1 MMITEQ
7 RINTPLSS
15 TWYETF
21 FTELPNEFWRR
32 AATPELTAV
41 EVDFIER
48 SLELK
53 PGSRIV
59 DVPCGS
65 GRHALALA
73 ERGHSVHGIDISA
86 EAIGYARRA
95 AAEAGISVE
104 LTVAEMRQLPRD
116 ATFDAAICMGNSFGY
131 LEIDGLRDF
140 VEGLAAAVRPGGGVA
155 IDCSTAAELMLP
167 GFVDGATW
175 SMQTGDIHAA
185 SVNRYDAANSREIT
199 AYTFTRGAETVE
211 VTALHHVYTSAQIGQ
226 LLTDAGFTDV
236 TCSGGP
242 DGAPFT
248 WGSSRLLVTARR

>member
-1 MMITEQ
+1 M
-7 RINTPLSS
+7 SS
-15 TWYETF
+15 HWYETF

-32 AATPELTAV
+32 ATTPELTTA
-41 EVDFIER
+41 EVDFVER

-65 GRHALALA
+65 GRHTLELAR
-73 ERGHSVHGIDISA
+73 RGHDVHGIDVST

-95 AAEAGISVE
+95 AAEAGISAE

-116 ATFDAAICMGNSFGY
+116 GSFDAAICLGNSFGY

-140 VEGLAAAVRPGGGVA
+140 VAGLAAAVRPGGGVA
-155 IDCSTAAELMLP
+155 IDCSTAAELLLP
-167 GFVDGATW
+167 GYVDGGAW

-185 SVNRYDAANSREIT
+185 SVRRYDAENSCSVTE
-199 AYTFTRGAETVE
+199 YTFSRGAESVE
-211 VTALHHVYTSAQIGQ
+211 VAALHHVYTAAQLGQ

-236 TCSGGP
+236 TRSGGL
-242 DGAPFT
+242 DGEPFVI
-248 WGSSRLLVTARR
+248 GSGRLLITARR